1 LLRPP
6 PEINTKICGRRG
18 GDTNWSIRCMHARGI
33 SLQPSWVAAILPDS
47 VLDVPAPVLKNR
59 SDMQCLLWILKRERL
74 RQIYSVC
81 CGSWRENNFDKSA
94 VFDVDLKRE
103 ELRQICSV
111 VVDLEVRRT
120 STNLQCSLWILKR
133 EVLRQ
138 ICAMFFVSGRR
149 RENLNCTALIK
160 LMLCGKSCTLT
171 DMDHS
176 RTKRLLRAS
185 LARHVCWFPWRQRL
199 LVKRKTRELGTG
211 EGESCCAVV
220 RLRFYRRIHAHPPRR
235 DVQSVH

>member
-1 LLRPP
+1 MFVVDL
-6 PEINTKICGRRG
+6 EERRTS
-18 GDTNWSIRCMHARGI
+18 TN
-33 SLQPSWVAAILPDS
+33 L
-47 VLDVPAPVLKNR
+47 
-59 SDMQCLLWILKRERL
+59 QCLLWILKREQL

-81 CGSWRENNFDKSA
+81 SGSWREKNFDKSA

-111 VVDLEVRRT
+111 RCGSWSEKNFA
-120 STNLQCSLWILKR
+120 NLQCSLWILKR

-138 ICAMFFVSGRR
+138 ICAVFFVSGRR

-160 LMLCGKSCTLT
+160 LILCRKLCTLT

-185 LARHVCWFPWRQRL
+185 LARHVCWSPWRQRL
-199 LVKRKTRELGTG
+199 PVKSKTRELGKG

-220 RLRFYRRIHAHPPRR
+220 RLRFYCRIHAHPPRR
-235 DVQSVH
+235 DVQSVR